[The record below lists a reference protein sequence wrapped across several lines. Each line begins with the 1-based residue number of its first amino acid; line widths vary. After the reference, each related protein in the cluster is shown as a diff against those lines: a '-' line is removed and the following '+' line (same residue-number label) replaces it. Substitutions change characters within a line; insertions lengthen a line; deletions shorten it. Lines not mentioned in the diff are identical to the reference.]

1 MHFLDAVTTA
11 YEYQGFWG
19 SFWDIIWWFLWIF
32 FFIAY
37 LFALF
42 AVIGDLFRD
51 HKLNGWW
58 KAVWIIFL
66 IFVPFL
72 TLLVYLIA
80 RGNGMAERG
89 AKQAAEL
96 QSAQDAYIKSV
107 AGSGGA
113 SAADEI
119 AKAKGLLDAG
129 TITQAEYD
137 ALKAKALELISTRA
151 ATRRTAKRP
160 CPPSRVDG
168 GVSGRRVDDARDHLV
183 GRGVLARAGWACPGR
198 GSRSSR

>member
-1 MHFLDAVTTA
+1 MRFIENAVPIS

-32 FFIAY
+32 FFMAY

-80 RGNGMAERG
+80 RGNGMAKRS
-89 AKQAAEL
+89 AKEASEL

-107 AGSGGA
+107 AGGSA
-113 SAADEI
+113 SPADEI
-119 AKAKGLLDAG
+119 AKAKALLDAG

-137 ALKAKALELISTRA
+137 ALKTKAL
-151 ATRRTAKRP
+151 
-160 CPPSRVDG
+160 G
-168 GVSGRRVDDARDHLV
+168 
-183 GRGVLARAGWACPGR
+183 
-198 GSRSSR
+198 

>member
-1 MHFLDAVTTA
+1 MHILDAVTNG

-32 FFIAY
+32 FFMAY

-51 HKLNGWW
+51 HTLNGWW

-80 RGNGMAERG
+80 RGNGMAQRG

-137 ALKAKALELISTRA
+137 ALKAKALS
-151 ATRRTAKRP
+151 
-160 CPPSRVDG
+160 
-168 GVSGRRVDDARDHLV
+168 
-183 GRGVLARAGWACPGR
+183 
-198 GSRSSR
+198 

>member
-1 MHFLDAVTTA
+1 MRLIDAVTTG

-32 FFIAY
+32 VFIAY

-80 RGNGMAERG
+80 RGNGMAQRG
-89 AKQAAEL
+89 AAQAKEL
-96 QSAQDAYIKSV
+96 KAAQDSYIKSV
-107 AGSGGA
+107 AAGSAA
-113 SAADEI
+113 SPADEI
-119 AKAKGLLDAG
+119 AKAKSLLDAG

-137 ALKAKALELISTRA
+137 ALKTKAL
-151 ATRRTAKRP
+151 
-160 CPPSRVDG
+160 G
-168 GVSGRRVDDARDHLV
+168 
-183 GRGVLARAGWACPGR
+183 
-198 GSRSSR
+198 

>member
-1 MHFLDAVTTA
+1 MRFIEAVNTA

-32 FFIAY
+32 FFMAY

-80 RGNGMAERG
+80 RGNGMAKRS
-89 AKQAAEL
+89 AKEASEL
-96 QSAQDAYIKSV
+96 QHAQDAYIKSV
-107 AGSGGA
+107 AGA
-113 SAADEI
+113 SASPADEI
-119 AKAKGLLDAG
+119 AKAKTLLDAG

-137 ALKAKALELISTRA
+137 ALKAKAL
-151 ATRRTAKRP
+151 
-160 CPPSRVDG
+160 G
-168 GVSGRRVDDARDHLV
+168 
-183 GRGVLARAGWACPGR
+183 
-198 GSRSSR
+198 